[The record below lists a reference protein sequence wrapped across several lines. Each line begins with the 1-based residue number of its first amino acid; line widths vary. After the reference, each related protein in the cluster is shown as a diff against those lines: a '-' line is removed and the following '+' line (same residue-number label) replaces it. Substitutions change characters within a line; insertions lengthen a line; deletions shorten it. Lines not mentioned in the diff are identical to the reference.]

1 MKQMSSNMPFFSIYP
16 ASFSLENRQYK
27 CKAFCVF
34 NTLMANHRALS
45 GKISESGTKW
55 ASEGQKKKCNH
66 RRKILRRKILRHVYL
81 TICITLQSLQRR
93 FTNKHFT
100 LAPKL
105 QIKVHSPSSCTSKA
119 QSFIRKILQN

>member
-1 MKQMSSNMPFFSIYP
+1 MKQMSSNMPFLSIYP

-45 GKISESGTKW
+45 GKFSESSTKW
-55 ASEGQKKKCNH
+55 ASEGQKKSTIVG
-66 RRKILRRKILRHVYL
+66 RKGRYSYTFTT
-81 TICITLQSLQRR
+81 TICIILQFLQQR

-100 LAPKL
+100 LAPKV
-105 QIKVHSPSSCTSKA
+105 QIKAHCPSSCTSKA